1 MLFRSR
7 DRGYDAGLVDVTT
20 VKPLDLSLLS
30 KDCHL
35 LVTLED
41 NVLEGGFGQQAAAV
55 LASASANDEKKRFFS
70 RREEGTKVLRFGW
83 PDSFIEHGSVAE
95 LREKYGLTP
104 EKITERICEQIEG
117 KA

>member
-1 MLFRSR
+1 MLR
-7 DRGYDAGLVDVTT
+7 DRGYAAGLVDVTA

-30 KDCHL
+30 NNCHL

-41 NVLEGGFGQQAAAV
+41 NVLEGGFGQQVAAG
-55 LASASANDEKKRFFS
+55 LASASLDVQKKRYFG
-70 RREEGTKVLRFGW
+70 RREESTQVLRFGW

-95 LREKYGLTP
+95 LRDKYGLTP

>member
-1 MLFRSR
+1 MLR
-7 DRGYDAGLVDVTT
+7 DRGYAAGLVDVTA

-35 LVTLED
+35 LVTMED
-41 NVLEGGFGQQAAAV
+41 NVLEGGFGQQVAAR
-55 LASASANDEKKRFFS
+55 LASASLDVLKKRYFG
-70 RREEGTKVLRFGW
+70 RKEESTQVLRFGW

-95 LREKYGLTP
+95 LRDKYGLTP
-104 EKITERICEQIEG
+104 EKITERICEHIEG